1 MSPTAT
7 ARWSGRLLTFTA
19 VTVAW
24 VFFRADSFGTSLTM
38 LRGLAGLNGVVL
50 PAHYA
55 DPLGG
60 LTPWLSNLGVTFGAL
75 PVYGGGWQLVTLAG
89 LLGFVWLLPNTQEI
103 MGEYEPALDARPARS
118 PIRWRPSLA
127 SGLMVAAFA
136 SYLFLSLL
144 QGPSG
149 EFIYFEF

>member
-1 MSPTAT
+1 MG
-7 ARWSGRLLTFTA
+7 RWTGRLLTFTA

-24 VFFRADSFGTSLTM
+24 VFFRADSFPSSLIM
-38 LRGLAGLNGVVL
+38 LRGLAGLNGVAL

-55 DPLGG
+55 DALGA
-60 LTPWLSNLGVTFGAL
+60 LTPWLSSLGVTFGAL

-103 MGEYEPALDARPARS
+103 MRDFEPALDARPTRS
-118 PIRWRPSLA
+118 LIAWRPSLA
-127 SGLMVAAFA
+127 SGLMVAGVA
-136 SYLFLSLL
+136 SYLTLSLL